1 MTFEEEKTI
10 PAKVEGAVG
19 ESTEIISDTLN
30 DWLSPLEGTP
40 FLYIGVV
47 TVSLLIL
54 LWLLHLVFRFLVI
67 RPLVGNRLFNRSK
80 WLKTQDLI
88 DTGVLSSI
96 ATMLSIL
103 CIGVV
108 VDLLPRIGAAYE
120 EGATRVVDALFVFFA
135 AQLIVR
141 TGRFLDIVYSRLPS
155 VARPGALQGY
165 VSVGAF
171 LVYGAAAVL
180 MVSVIIDVSPLYFLT
195 GIGAASAILLILFR
209 DTLLSMF
216 ANIIVTTGDLVRVG
230 DWIHVPSSSA
240 DGYVIDIA
248 LNVVKVQNFDKTIT
262 VLPTYL
268 LVQEAFLNY
277 RGMYQSGGRR
287 IKRSIMLDQRT
298 IRPLGSADLDRLAGI
313 PLMSRAMELQRAAPA
328 SEPGGDRTTNSGLY
342 RHYVLAYLQAHP
354 KIQQKDFTMLV
365 RQLQPTAE
373 GLPLELYCFV
383 NDTAWA
389 PFEEVQSTI
398 FDQLLATLPAFGLR
412 VYQGESDFQEPNP
425 ETRRLEVD
433 PAVFRAAEGTSNGG
447 GA

>member
-1 MTFEEEKTI
+1 MKSEDEKT
-10 PAKVEGAVG
+10 PGDMVEGAVD
-19 ESTEIISDTLN
+19 ESSKMVSDVLSE
-30 DWLSPLEGTP
+30 WLQPLEGTP
-40 FLYIGVV
+40 LLYVAVV
-47 TVSLLIL
+47 SVGLLLL

-67 RPLVGNRLFNRSK
+67 RPLAGNRLVNRAK
-80 WLKTQDLI
+80 WFKMQDLI
-88 DTGVLSSI
+88 DTGILSSI
-96 ATMLSIL
+96 ATMLSVL

-108 VDLLPRIGAAYE
+108 IDLLPRMGAAYQV
-120 EGATRVVDALFVFFA
+120 GATRVVETLFVFFG
-135 AQLIVR
+135 AQMIVR
-141 TGRFLDIVYSRLPS
+141 AGRFVDTVYSRLPS
-155 VARPGALQGY
+155 VDRPRALQGY

-171 LVYGAAAVL
+171 LVYGAALVI
-180 MVSVIIDVSPLYFLT
+180 MVSVILDMSPLYFLT

-240 DGYVIDIA
+240 DGYVIDIS

-277 RGMYQSGGRR
+277 RGMYKSGGRR

-298 IRPLGSADLDRLAGI
+298 IRPLASADLDRLEGI
-313 PLMSRAMELQRAAPA
+313 PLVDRAMELDRAELA
-328 SEPGGDRTTNSGLY
+328 SATGGDRTTNSGLF
-342 RHYVLAYLQAHP
+342 RHYILAYLQAHP
-354 KIQQKDFTMLV
+354 KIHQTDFTMLV

-383 NDTAWA
+383 DDTAWA
-389 PFEEVQSTI
+389 AFEEVQSTI

-412 VYQGESDFQEPNP
+412 VYQSESDFQEPDP
-425 ETRRLEVD
+425 EPRRLEID
-433 PAVFRAAEGTSNGG
+433 PAVFKGSENEGKSG
-447 GA
+447 

>member
-1 MTFEEEKTI
+1 MAIEDKNTI
-10 PAKVEGAVG
+10 PDKVEGAVG
-19 ESTEIISDTLN
+19 ESSEIISETLN
-30 DWLSPLEGTP
+30 DWLAPLEGTP

-47 TVSLLIL
+47 TVALLLL
-54 LWLLHLVFRFLVI
+54 LWVLHLVFRFLVI
-67 RPLVGNRLFNRSK
+67 RPLVGNPLFNRSK
-80 WLKTQDLI
+80 WLKAPDLI
-88 DTGVLSSI
+88 ATGVLSSI

-108 VDLLPRIGAAYE
+108 VDLLPRVGASYE
-120 EGATRVVDALFVFFA
+120 EGATRVVDALFVFFC
-135 AQLIVR
+135 AQLLVR
-141 TGRFLDIVYSRLPS
+141 AGRFLDIVYSRLPS
-155 VARPGALQGY
+155 VDRPGALMGY

-171 LVYGAAAVL
+171 LAYGSAVVI
-180 MVSVIIDVSPLYFLT
+180 MVSVILDTSPLYFLT

-240 DGYVIDIA
+240 DGYVIEIS

-268 LVQEAFLNY
+268 LVQEAFVNY

-287 IKRSIMLDQRT
+287 IKRSIMLDQRM
-298 IRPLGSADLDRLAGI
+298 IRPLASADLDRLSGV
-313 PLMSRAMELQRAAPA
+313 PLMNRAIELHRAAPA
-328 SEPGGDRTTNSGLY
+328 SEQGDDRFTNSGLF

-354 KIQQKDFTMLV
+354 RIHQKDFTMLV

-383 NDTAWA
+383 DDTAWA
-389 PFEEVQSTI
+389 AFEEVQSTI
-398 FDQLLATLPAFGLR
+398 FDQLLATLPVFGLR

-425 ETRRLEVD
+425 ETRGLEVD
-433 PAVFRAAEGTSNGG
+433 PSAFKAADATTNDGN
-447 GA
+447 A